1 MYLVPFLLEILK
13 GFLVLNKRFFDF
25 RVNYV
30 LNMPKPI
37 NNGEGVD
44 YS

>member
-30 LNMPKPI
+30 LKLPNAI

-44 YS
+44 FA